1 MTADDS
7 LLALLAFGDGGY
19 GRIFAGAFALTLG
32 VASASFC
39 AGTLLGIAGA
49 LAKLSRHTP
58 LAWLARLYTTLVRA
72 LPELLCLLLAF
83 YAVAP
88 ALESALHGSGLVP
101 DGFAFDP
108 FVVAA
113 LSLGF
118 IQGAYLTDIFRAAL
132 VNVPV
137 GQIEAAYAYGMSPWQ
152 TLTRIRLPVAA
163 RLALP
168 GVGNVWLN
176 ATKDAS
182 FISVLG
188 SFTDLLKASQLAAGA
203 TRHYVFF
210 YLVTA
215 ALFLLL
221 SVASTGLFA
230 MLERYVNR
238 GTRRACV

>member
-1 MTADDS
+1 MVADDS

-19 GRIFAGAFALTLG
+19 GRIFASAFALTLG
-32 VASASFC
+32 VAVASFC
-39 AGTLLGIAGA
+39 TGTLLGIAGA
-49 LAKLSRHTP
+49 LGKLSRHAP
-58 LAWLARLYTTLVRA
+58 LAWLVRLYTTLVRA

-88 ALESALHGSGLVP
+88 AVEAVLRRGGLVS
-101 DGFAFDP
+101 DAFAFDP
-108 FVVAA
+108 FVVAT

-137 GQIEAAYAYGMSPWQ
+137 GQIEAAHAYGMGRWQ
-152 TLTRIRLPVAA
+152 TLMRIRLPVAA

-203 TRHYVFF
+203 TRHPVFF

-221 SVASTGLFA
+221 SITSTGLFA
-230 MLERYVNR
+230 ALERHASR
-238 GTRRACV
+238 GTRRATA

>member
-1 MTADDS
+1 MAADDS

-49 LAKLSRHTP
+49 LGKLSRHAP

-88 ALESALHGSGLVP
+88 ALEAVLHRSGLVS
-101 DGFAFDP
+101 DGFVFDP

-152 TLTRIRLPVAA
+152 TLTRVRLPIAA

-238 GTRRACV
+238 GTRSASA